1 MADEI
6 TVTKELAGLE
16 DVLVGTGTVNQTRNG
31 VSLPISKLNIKNLSE
46 DAIQTDSSVVAGDT
60 RFLLYDVDNGALQ
73 RVTVG
78 VVDSG
83 GAGFKV
89 LRIPN

>member
-1 MADEI
+1 MADTI
-6 TVTKELAGLE
+6 TLTKELAGLE
-16 DVLVGTGTVNQTRNG
+16 DVLVGTGTVNQVRAG
-31 VSLPISKLNIKNLSE
+31 VSVPISKLNIKNLSSDVLDT
-46 DAIQTDSSVVAGDT
+46 DASVVAGDT
-60 RFLLYDVDNGALQ
+60 RFFLYDVDNATLE

-78 VVDSG
+78 IADSG